1 MAKLIINGSR
11 RELDAS
17 TIADVVRLLGLEGR
31 PVVAEVNGEVLTKE
45 QWTDTAAEPGMKIEL
60 VHFVGGG

>member
-1 MAKLIINGSR
+1 MKELIINGSK

-17 TIADVVRLLGLEGR
+17 TVEDVVRLLGLEGR
-31 PVVAEVNGEVLTKE
+31 PVVAEVNGEVLTLE
-45 QWTDTAAEPGMKIEL
+45 RWADTATEPGMSIEL